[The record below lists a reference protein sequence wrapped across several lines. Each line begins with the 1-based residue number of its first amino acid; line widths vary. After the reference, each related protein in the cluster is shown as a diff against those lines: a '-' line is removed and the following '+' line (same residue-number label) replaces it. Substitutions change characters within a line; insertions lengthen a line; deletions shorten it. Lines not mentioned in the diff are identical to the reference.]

1 MICFIRKRPALQIGR
16 HQVIDYD
23 TSWLGDAL
31 RRAARAAERED
42 FPFVDDI
49 RSGIETYLESRCP
62 LQLLPI
68 DELYGRMKRMLEKIG
83 CEGIAEKLQPLA
95 PPVTVSLSQTACEV
109 GTGFELGFFSRL
121 DADLRELRAAGVERI
136 AVVGL
141 RDCVL
146 ALCGSACWD
155 KPCEKL
161 CGELRE
167 FLSVRGVEIARE
179 G

>member
-31 RRAARAAERED
+31 RRAAQAAERED

-95 PPVTVSLSQTACEV
+95 PPVTVSLQQAAAEV
-109 GTGFELGFFSRL
+109 GSGFEIGFFSRL

-136 AVVGL
+136 AAVGL

-146 ALCGSACWD
+146 ALCGSTDWD
-155 KPCEKL
+155 SGCDRL
-161 CGELRE
+161 CSELSE
-167 FLSVRGVEIARE
+167 FLGLRGVEIARE